1 MSKNVI
7 QLHSSTEGRT
17 SERISARASNGTD
30 QLDLALGTQTHVD
43 STGGET
49 MGQGHDGAS
58 AMLLEGLGG
67 APLSMG
73 LAGDIKRVM
82 TEAPPPR
89 DLPEEDHLHYV
100 KSKLREPGF
109 GGHKDMVL
117 LAETAEINF
126 QLKMLRGKHAATTGA
141 DTNDT
146 PPPPASEASKPL
158 QSRDAKQVV
167 KFIYWKQDEY
177 AAPWLLTSCA
187 LFKPDIDKKRGR
199 KHLERERLATWAS
212 GSYIE
217 YTGPELVQGDLDV
230 WMELASIARG
240 QYSDFELF
248 EKPFES
254 IDSMQNVPALR
265 IRCSTNVILKGLG
278 KNSSGNNHRWFRNAV
293 SRLKSA
299 NMELFSKGET
309 GHYGREIGGALI
321 LFSSRETEI
330 ITRKDGSQDQRDG
343 DHLLWL
349 NLPVLRLYLRGF
361 SRVKKELR
369 SELNSTGK
377 WLQLFV
383 KQHKRGKNPVRIGE
397 ELLQEKM
404 GLRQSH
410 ARNFRRA
417 ISQCMDQLFKQK
429 EVSTALK
436 AKRNRKGEKVKN
448 WWYVYQDKETG
459 QNRYQLVFFPAA
471 SKDDSEH
478 DLLG

>member
-1 MSKNVI
+1 
-7 QLHSSTEGRT
+7 
-17 SERISARASNGTD
+17 
-30 QLDLALGTQTHVD
+30 
-43 STGGET
+43 
-49 MGQGHDGAS
+49 
-58 AMLLEGLGG
+58 
-67 APLSMG
+67 
-73 LAGDIKRVM
+73 
-82 TEAPPPR
+82 
-89 DLPEEDHLHYV
+89 
-100 KSKLREPGF
+100 
-109 GGHKDMVL
+109 MVL
-117 LAETAEINF
+117 IAETPEISF
-126 QLKMLRGKHAATTGA
+126 QLKLLQDANTVRKSEEGGEAPNYTKPAAQY
-141 DTNDT
+141 
-146 PPPPASEASKPL
+146 SKPL
-158 QSRDAKQVV
+158 QSPDSKQVV

-230 WMELASIARG
+230 WMELASIARS

-265 IRCSTNVILKGLG
+265 IRCSTNTILKGLG

-369 SELNSTGK
+369 SGLNSTGK

-417 ISQCMDQLFKQK
+417 IAQCMDQLAKQK
-429 EVSTALK
+429 EVTTSLK

-459 QNRYQLVFFPAA
+459 QNKYQLVFFPAA
-471 SKDDSEH
+471 SKDEDMSE
-478 DLLG
+478 

>member
-1 MSKNVI
+1 MRKNVVKFPTAERPERRSR
-7 QLHSSTEGRT
+7 SSAQTHP
-17 SERISARASNGTD
+17 RAS
-30 QLDLALGTQTHVD
+30 QLDLALSAPDYVD
-43 STGGET
+43 STGEEAMAQGSSSLSAVTLPDLDET
-49 MGQGHDGAS
+49 PVSH
-58 AMLLEGLGG
+58 
-67 APLSMG
+67 G
-73 LAGDIKRVM
+73 LAGDIQRVM
-82 TEAPPPR
+82 RDAPPSSSIPA
-89 DLPEEDHLHYV
+89 EDHLRYV
-100 KSKLREPGF
+100 KSKLREPQF
-109 GGHKDMVL
+109 GGHKEMVL
-117 LAETAEINF
+117 LAETAEISF
-126 QLKMLRGKHAATTGA
+126 QLKRLRDDNAKRPETLQGGEDFTQKPATQH
-141 DTNDT
+141 
-146 PPPPASEASKPL
+146 SKPL
-158 QSRDAKQVV
+158 QSPDTKQVV

-230 WMELASIARG
+230 WMELASIARS

-265 IRCSTNVILKGLG
+265 IRCSTNTILKGLG

-330 ITRKDGSQDQRDG
+330 ITRKDGTQDQRDG

-369 SELNSTGK
+369 SGLNSTGK

-417 ISQCMDQLFKQK
+417 ISQCMDQLAKQK
-429 EVSTALK
+429 EVTTSLK

-459 QNRYQLVFFPAA
+459 QNKYQLVFFPAA
-471 SKDDSEH
+471 AKDE
-478 DLLG
+478 DLSD